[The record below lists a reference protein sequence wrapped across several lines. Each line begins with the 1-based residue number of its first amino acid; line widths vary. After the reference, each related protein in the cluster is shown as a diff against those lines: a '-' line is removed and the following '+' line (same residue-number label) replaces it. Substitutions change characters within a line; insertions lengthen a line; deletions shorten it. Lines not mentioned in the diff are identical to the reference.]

1 MNINIKRT
9 SELNKIRDQ
18 MRNLRSCI
26 KNDASTIE
34 RFRRF
39 GNKEGYY
46 TEQIE
51 IRISKNIEREKEIK
65 ELENRM
71 CDVKTGVYDQEFA
84 KFEKISADQI
94 KMNIEDT
101 KHKKDCDIQK
111 KKEEINISKAFEQS
125 IRRTD
130 RNFEYK
136 KREMDKS
143 WQYFVKSRDTFPEYM
158 SKKLKN
164 MPNNKGYIW
173 KSIYFYG
180 ERPAITG
187 EPVILFETQR
197 EGILVIHE
205 ITDTEYK
212 IWHKKGTL
220 KKFLYSSTP
229 RRQKKVGLSSLG
241 NFIKIKTN

>member
-1 MNINIKRT
+1 MNINIKRM
-9 SELNKIRDQ
+9 SELNKIRNQ
-18 MRNLRSCI
+18 IRHLRSCI
-26 KNDASTIE
+26 KNDSSTIE
-34 RFRRF
+34 RFRRL
-39 GNKEGYY
+39 GNKEDYY

-65 ELENRM
+65 EFENRM
-71 CDVKTGVYDQEFA
+71 SNVKAGVYDQEFV

-94 KMNIEDT
+94 KMNIEDA
-101 KHKKDCDIQK
+101 KHKKHSDIQK

-143 WQYFVKSRDTFPEYM
+143 WQYFVKSIDTFPEYM

-164 MPNNKGYIW
+164 MPNNKGYIL
-173 KSIYFYG
+173 KSIHFYG
-180 ERPAITG
+180 ERQAIPG
-187 EPVILFETQR
+187 EPVILFETQK

-205 ITDTEYK
+205 ITNTEYK

-220 KKFLYSSTP
+220 KKILYSSTP
-229 RRQKKVGLSSLG
+229 LRQKKVGLCSLG
-241 NFIKIKTN
+241 NFIKIK

>member
-18 MRNLRSCI
+18 IRHLRSCI

-84 KFEKISADQI
+84 KFEKISADHI

-111 KKEEINISKAFEQS
+111 KKEEILI
-125 IRRTD
+125 
-130 RNFEYK
+130 
-136 KREMDKS
+136 
-143 WQYFVKSRDTFPEYM
+143 
-158 SKKLKN
+158 
-164 MPNNKGYIW
+164 
-173 KSIYFYG
+173 
-180 ERPAITG
+180 
-187 EPVILFETQR
+187 
-197 EGILVIHE
+197 
-205 ITDTEYK
+205 
-212 IWHKKGTL
+212 
-220 KKFLYSSTP
+220 
-229 RRQKKVGLSSLG
+229 
-241 NFIKIKTN
+241 